1 MVKVCTKQYE
11 DDQYNNYFNKYD
23 FTLSDFQKY
32 AIESIV
38 TSNHILITAHTGSG
52 KTLPAEF
59 AIEHFVS
66 QGKKV
71 IYTSPIKALS
81 NQKYYD
87 FTNKFPHIS
96 FGILT
101 GDIKFNPEADVL
113 IMTTE
118 ILRNTLLSK
127 QNKTDTVPLQ
137 FEMDFK
143 EELACVV
150 FDEIHYINDQ
160 DRGKIW
166 EETIMLLPEHI
177 QMVMLSA
184 TIDKPQVF
192 AKWIEDTKNS
202 QGGNKQVYL
211 APTNHRVVP
220 LKHYMYSTIPQGTMK
235 LVKDK
240 EYRDELKKFLQ
251 KPFLLKDNSNK
262 FNEINYFKVKK
273 FETYLKNNNSFVKSS
288 FVLNELVKY
297 LNINNMLPAICFVF
311 SRKQVEKLAQQINQS
326 LFNDDESILPGTI
339 RNECEHILKKLPN
352 YKEYIN
358 IPEYEIIMRLLE
370 KGIAIHHSGIMPVF
384 REMIELMFSK
394 GYIKLLFATETF
406 AVGINMPTK
415 TVIFTSF
422 EKFNGS
428 VMRYLL
434 PHEYTQMAGR
444 AGRRGLDTIGH
455 VIHCNNLFRLPD
467 KTTYNNMLNGAPQTL
482 KSKFKVTFNLMLN
495 LQLANDVEN
504 KSEFTSKSMI
514 KSDIENEI
522 QHVKDYLKECTEKI
536 TQKKENVFYN
546 TIQKNIDEYEKYLQL
561 EKDITYATNKK
572 RKTMHR
578 EMENIKENDRKFES
592 NLTFYKSIVE
602 LEADVT
608 KNSEY
613 LNYMNEYFNHQ
624 TNNMVSFLS
633 KYGFI
638 DTENST
644 LSLKGKYA
652 CSIQEAHCL
661 VLSELIEYTNLF
673 TYFNSIDLVGL
684 FSCFTNIKVGDDFKT
699 YSSHELTEK
708 KVLNNLLSYT
718 QQLLD
723 KYNDAE
729 TSNNIDSG
737 EAYEF
742 HYDIVNYV
750 MEWCSCEN
758 ENECKNVVFKLQQEK
773 DVFLGE
779 FVKAILKI
787 NNMVNEMTS
796 ICEQFGYVEL
806 QHKLSE
812 IANLTLKFVATNQSL
827 YV

>member
-1 MVKVCTKQYE
+1 MVKICTKQYLNE
-11 DDQYNNYFNKYD
+11 FYNNYFEKYP
-23 FTLSDFQKY
+23 FILSDFQKY

-38 TSNHILITAHTGSG
+38 SGNHILITAHTGSG

-66 QGKKV
+66 CGKKV

-87 FTNKFPHIS
+87 FTNKFPNIS

-127 QNKTDTVPLQ
+127 QNQNDSIPLQ

-143 EELACVV
+143 NELACVV

-184 TIDKPQVF
+184 TIDKPEMF
-192 AKWIEDTKNS
+192 AKWIEETKNS
-202 QGGNKQVYL
+202 QGGSKEVYL

-220 LKHYMYSTIPQGTMK
+220 LKHYLYCTVPQGTIK
-235 LVKDK
+235 LIKDK
-240 EYRDELKKFLQ
+240 EYRDELKQFLQ

-262 FNEINYFKVKK
+262 FNEIKYFKDKK
-273 FETYLKNNNSFVKSS
+273 LETYLRNNNSFIKSS
-288 FVLNELVKY
+288 FVLNDLIKY
-297 LNINNMLPAICFVF
+297 LNSNNMLPAICFVF
-311 SRKQVEKLAQQINQS
+311 SRKQVEKLADQINQT
-326 LFNDDESILPGTI
+326 LFEPDSVLPGSI
-339 RNECEHILKKLPN
+339 RHECEHILKKLPN

-415 TVIFTSF
+415 TVVFTSF

-428 VMRYLL
+428 NMRYLL

-455 VIHCNNLFRLPD
+455 VIHCNNLFKIPD
-467 KTTYNNMLNGAPQTL
+467 KITYFNMLNGSPQSL
-482 KSKFKVTFNLMLN
+482 KSKFKVTFNLVLN
-495 LQLANDVEN
+495 LQSANNLEN
-504 KSEFTSKSMI
+504 KSDFTSKSMI
-514 KSDIENEI
+514 KKDIESEI
-522 QHVKDYLKECTEKI
+522 NNVVEYLKECNESLR
-536 TQKKENVFYN
+536 QKKENVFYS
-546 TIQKNIDEYEKYLQL
+546 TIEKNIEEFKKYIKLQEDL
-561 EKDITYATNKK
+561 TYANNKK
-572 RKTMHR
+572 RK
-578 EMENIKENDRKFES
+578 
-592 NLTFYKSIVE
+592 NLTREIDSIKQQDRQFDKK
-602 LEADVT
+602 LEYYRSILHLEQEIS
-608 KNSEY
+608 KNNDY
-613 LNYMNEYFNHQ
+613 HTYMLDYFNYQ
-624 TNNMVSFLS
+624 IENVIEFLT
-633 KYGFI
+633 KHNFI
-638 DTENST
+638 NDNL

-652 CSIQEAHCL
+652 CSLQEAHCL
-661 VLSELIEYTNLF
+661 VLSELLEETNCLKD
-673 TYFNSIDLVGL
+673 FNSNDIICL
-684 FSCFTNIKVGDDFKT
+684 FSCFTNIKVNDDFKT
-699 YSSHELTEK
+699 FSTTDLTEK
-708 KVLNNLLSYT
+708 KELNNLIYKT
-718 QQLLD
+718 QQKLD
-723 KYNDAE
+723 KFNNSE
-729 TSNNIDSG
+729 VENNIDSG
-737 EAYEF
+737 EQYEF
-742 HYDIVNYV
+742 HFDIVKYV
-750 MEWCSCEN
+750 LEWCECDN
-758 ENECKNVVFKLQQEK
+758 ESMCKQIIHKLSEEK
-773 DVFLGE
+773 DIFLGE

-787 NNMVNEMTS
+787 NNLANEFTT

-812 IANLTLKFVATNQSL
+812 IPNKTLKFVATNQSL

>member
-1 MVKVCTKQYE
+1 MVKICTKTY
-11 DDQYNNYFNKYD
+11 DNNDYTQHFNTFD
-23 FTLSDFQKY
+23 FSLSDFQKY

-38 TSNHILITAHTGSG
+38 TNNHILITAHTGSG

-127 QNKTDTVPLQ
+127 QNKNENENIPLQ
-137 FEMDFK
+137 FEMNFND
-143 EELACVV
+143 ELACVV
-150 FDEIHYINDQ
+150 FDEVHYINDQ

-184 TIDKPQVF
+184 TIDRPEIF

-202 QGGNKQVYL
+202 QGGNKEVYL

-220 LKHYMYSTIPQGTMK
+220 LKHYMYTTIPQGSFKMI
-235 LVKDK
+235 KDK
-240 EYRDELKKFLQ
+240 EFKNTIKEFLY
-251 KPFLLKDNSNK
+251 KPFLLKDETNN
-262 FNEINYFKVKK
+262 FNEINYFKIKK
-273 FETYLKNNNSFVKSS
+273 FETYQKNNNSFVKPS
-288 FVLNELVKY
+288 FVLNELVQY
-297 LNINNMLPAICFVF
+297 LNNNNMLPAICFVF
-311 SRKQVEKLAQQINQS
+311 SRKQVEKLAQMVGQT
-326 LFNDDESILPGTI
+326 LFEPDSILPGTI
-339 RNECEHILKKLPN
+339 RHECEHILRKLPN
-352 YKEYIN
+352 YKEYMN

-467 KTTYNNMLNGAPQTL
+467 KTTYNNMLNGSPQTL
-482 KSKFKVTFNLMLN
+482 KSKFKVTFNLVLN
-495 LQLANDVEN
+495 LQLANNIEN

-514 KSDIENEI
+514 KTDIENEI
-522 QHVKDYLKECTEKI
+522 RHTTEYLKECTEKI
-536 TQKKENVFYN
+536 TQKRENIFYS

-561 EKDITYATNKK
+561 EKDVIHVNNKK
-572 RKTMHR
+572 RKAMQR
-578 EMENIKENDRKFES
+578 EKPHIKDNDRKFEIH
-592 NLTFYKSIVE
+592 LTFYKSILE
-602 LEADVT
+602 LEADIK
-608 KNSEY
+608 KNTEYLEY
-613 LNYMNEYFNHQ
+613 LNDYFNSQ
-624 TNNMVSFLS
+624 ANNMVSFLNN
-633 KYGFI
+633 YNFI
-638 DTENST
+638 EQNELTF
-644 LSLKGKYA
+644 KGRYA
-652 CSIQEAHCL
+652 CAIQEAHCL
-661 VLSELIEYTNLF
+661 VLSELIEYTNNFKDF
-673 TYFNSIDLVGL
+673 TSQDLVGL
-684 FSCFTNIKVGDDFKT
+684 FSCFTNIKVSDDYKS
-699 YSSHELTEK
+699 YSTSDLTEK
-708 KVLNNLLSYT
+708 RELNNLIYYT

-742 HYDIVNYV
+742 HYDIVQYV

-758 ENECKNVVFKLQQEK
+758 ENECKSIVQKLQEEK
-773 DVFLGE
+773 DIFLGE

-787 NNMVNEMTS
+787 NNMVNEIIS

-806 QHKLSE
+806 QHKLTE
-812 IANLTLKFVATNQSL
+812 IPKLTLKFVATNQSL